1 MVSQMFVYV
10 GLILGIMDES
20 VILLMYLEKIY
31 ISW

>member
-10 GLILGIMDES
+10 GLILGIVDES

>member
-10 GLILGIMDES
+10 GLILGIVDES
-20 VILLMYLEKIY
+20 VILLIYLEKIY

>member
-1 MVSQMFVYV
+1 MFVYV

>member
-1 MVSQMFVYV
+1 MFVYV
-10 GLILGIMDES
+10 GLILGIVDES